1 MSARLNGIAWANVS
15 TTSGIAKN
23 CQVCVACTPSFEDDA
38 STTCQPCISLQT
50 PSPQRDARI
59 LLIDDDRQLGSML
72 GDYFVT
78 DRLELVV
85 STSGEEGLQKVGA
98 DNFDLL
104 ILDIMLPGLSGLE
117 VLQRVRRSS
126 DVPVIMLTA
135 RGDDVDRIIGLEFG
149 ADDYLPKP
157 FNPRELVARIKAIL
171 RRSQRN
177 GGDTTRLELGGIEL
191 DLRTHRVTVGGN
203 DVRVTGT
210 EFEILRCLLETPGK
224 VVSKEQLSERALG
237 RRLMPY
243 DRSIDTHIS
252 NLRGKLERSGSRE
265 TTIQNQRGVG
275 YLLIPGS

>member
-1 MSARLNGIAWANVS
+1 
-15 TTSGIAKN
+15 
-23 CQVCVACTPSFEDDA
+23 
-38 STTCQPCISLQT
+38 
-50 PSPQRDARI
+50 
-59 LLIDDDRQLGSML
+59 ML
-72 GDYFVT
+72 GDYFVG
-78 DRLELVV
+78 DRLELSV
-85 STSGEEGLQKVGA
+85 STSGEEGLQKLA
-98 DNFDLL
+98 AERFDLL
-104 ILDIMLPGLSGLE
+104 ILDIMLPGLSGLD

-177 GGDTTRLELGGIEL
+177 GDTARLELGGIEL
-191 DLRTHRVTVGGN
+191 DLRTHRVTVDGKE
-203 DVRVTGT
+203 VRLTGT
-210 EFEILRCLLETPGK
+210 EFEILRSLLETPGK
-224 VVSKEQLSERALG
+224 VVGKEQLSERALG

-252 NLRGKLERSGSRE
+252 NLRGKLERTGGGN

-275 YLLIPGS
+275 YLLIPGT

>member
-1 MSARLNGIAWANVS
+1 MA
-15 TTSGIAKN
+15 
-23 CQVCVACTPSFEDDA
+23 
-38 STTCQPCISLQT
+38 LQT
-50 PSPQRDARI
+50 TAPQREAKI
-59 LLIDDDRQLGSML
+59 LLIDDDHQLGSML
-72 GDYFVT
+72 SDYFVA
-78 DRLELVV
+78 DRLELGI
-85 STSGEEGLQKVGA
+85 STSGEEGLKKFA
-98 DNFDLL
+98 AEHFDLL

-117 VLQRVRRSS
+117 VLQRVRRES

-171 RRSQRN
+171 RRAQGN
-177 GGDTTRLELGGIEL
+177 GGDAARLELGGIKL

-203 DVRVTGT
+203 DVRITGT

-252 NLRGKLERSGSRE
+252 NLRGKLERSGNRQA
-265 TTIQNQRGVG
+265 TIQNQRGVG

>member
-1 MSARLNGIAWANVS
+1 
-15 TTSGIAKN
+15 
-23 CQVCVACTPSFEDDA
+23 
-38 STTCQPCISLQT
+38 
-50 PSPQRDARI
+50 
-59 LLIDDDRQLGSML
+59 ML
-72 GDYFVT
+72 SDYFGA
-78 DRLELVV
+78 DRLELDI
-85 STSGEEGLQKVGA
+85 STSGEEGLKKFAA
-98 DNFDLL
+98 DSFDLL

-117 VLQRVRRSS
+117 VLQRVRRDS

-171 RRSQRN
+171 RRAQRN
-177 GGDTTRLELGGIEL
+177 GDTTRLELGGIEL
-191 DLRTHRVTVGGN
+191 DLRTHRVSVGGN
-203 DVRVTGT
+203 DVRLTGT

-237 RRLMPY
+237 RRLLPY

-252 NLRGKLERSGSRE
+252 NLRGKLEQSGSRQ